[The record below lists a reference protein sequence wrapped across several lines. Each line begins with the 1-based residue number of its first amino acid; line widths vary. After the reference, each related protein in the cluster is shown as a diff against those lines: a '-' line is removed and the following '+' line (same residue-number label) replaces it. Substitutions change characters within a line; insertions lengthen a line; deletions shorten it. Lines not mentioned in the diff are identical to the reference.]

1 MKNVMRFLL
10 LACVLSASIIP
21 LLAQNDISLVQTIDS
36 GERKFGSTFQLDETH
51 YLSFRGNSLRIYQI
65 VNDQINVVTE
75 TVVKDHLIPA
85 SVINNNRVYA
95 LAEGDGVYV
104 YQITQDYQIVLEYII
119 PLIPVND
126 AHHYSLY
133 IFGTKML
140 VQSVHNSDYLNSGIS
155 YSLDTYDIVNEL
167 QPVHLSRYWLP
178 NGDLLYGAVHVPSGY
193 YLGTFYGFVYYS
205 SDLISMEPPFQLP
218 GTIPGNEGIETSFVH
233 EGKLYFKTIDQN
245 QSNLRR
251 YTVNAD
257 HSLSLDW
264 VQTMPGYFFGGIRF
278 EPDRVV
284 MLTTNIYDTS
294 YAMIYEVN
302 GETWQ
307 QTACQTIPIISF
319 FFPISSGY
327 LGFHTTS
334 VTRCNSTFTDAQIL
348 YSSSYMQISGIIMN
362 RYVVLDAY
370 EEGMARFYDLQT
382 GNWLDMISSFRLS
395 QFTDRWNKTEIIL
408 GNGHSCHLISFDD
421 NGIASSTIFSLNL
434 GSTHYSSCES
444 KWGNRIL
451 SLIAWNPICVFRLF
465 DYDNG
470 LVTPLNTWSID
481 YYGPGAEFY
490 SPDHF
495 YVVQL
500 ELDNEHLRFYRINP
514 DYSIREVASLPI
526 SNPYRVY
533 QGGSF
538 IATSGTENHLID
550 ISNPDMPILVS
561 TVTLG
566 GHPGKNISYNGNG
579 LFLYT
584 GIAAMA
590 KAQVINT
597 QGDLVTSFYAHLP
610 WYVGE
615 NRFVM
620 YNNIHFCIMEHPEIV
635 GNEDEHQVPAVSCLG
650 LPYPN
655 PFRELCRIPVK
666 MKESGEMKLSVFNLR
681 GQKVTDIQNNHL
693 TKGEYIIAWDGK
705 DRNGRA
711 LANGIYVLRLHTR
724 EGIFTQRTVLLK

>member
-1 MKNVMRFLL
+1 
-10 LACVLSASIIP
+10 
-21 LLAQNDISLVQTIDS
+21 
-36 GERKFGSTFQLDETH
+36 
-51 YLSFRGNSLRIYQI
+51 
-65 VNDQINVVTE
+65 
-75 TVVKDHLIPA
+75 
-85 SVINNNRVYA
+85 
-95 LAEGDGVYV
+95 
-104 YQITQDYQIVLEYII
+104 
-119 PLIPVND
+119 
-126 AHHYSLY
+126 
-133 IFGTKML
+133 
-140 VQSVHNSDYLNSGIS
+140 
-155 YSLDTYDIVNEL
+155 
-167 QPVHLSRYWLP
+167 
-178 NGDLLYGAVHVPSGY
+178 
-193 YLGTFYGFVYYS
+193 
-205 SDLISMEPPFQLP
+205 
-218 GTIPGNEGIETSFVH
+218 
-233 EGKLYFKTIDQN
+233 
-245 QSNLRR
+245 
-251 YTVNAD
+251 
-257 HSLSLDW
+257 
-264 VQTMPGYFFGGIRF
+264 
-278 EPDRVV
+278 
-284 MLTTNIYDTS
+284 
-294 YAMIYEVN
+294 
-302 GETWQ
+302 
-307 QTACQTIPIISF
+307 
-319 FFPISSGY
+319 
-327 LGFHTTS
+327 
-334 VTRCNSTFTDAQIL
+334 
-348 YSSSYMQISGIIMN
+348 
-362 RYVVLDAY
+362 
-370 EEGMARFYDLQT
+370 
-382 GNWLDMISSFRLS
+382 
-395 QFTDRWNKTEIIL
+395 
-408 GNGHSCHLISFDD
+408 
-421 NGIASSTIFSLNL
+421 
-434 GSTHYSSCES
+434 
-444 KWGNRIL
+444 
-451 SLIAWNPICVFRLF
+451 VFRLF

-566 GHPGKNISYNGNG
+566 GHPEKNISYNGNG

-584 GIAAMA
+584 GIGVMA

-635 GNEDEHQVPAVSCLG
+635 GNEDDHQVPAVSCLG